1 VKVVSVVG
9 ARPQFIKAFA
19 VSRELRPDHEEILVH
34 TGQHYD
40 QELSDVFFEELGMPE
55 PDYNLGVGSDSHG
68 RQTAAMLEGIE
79 AVLETEAPDVLL
91 LYGDTNSTLA
101 GAIAG
106 SKMDPAVAHV
116 EAGLRSY
123 NREMPEE
130 TNRVLTD
137 HASDILFAPSE
148 SAADTFEQEGIT
160 EGVHV
165 VGDVMY
171 DAILWARELAESEST
186 ILERIGFTER
196 DFILSTIHRAGN
208 TENQDRLKAI
218 LEGLSNAPTPVVLPV
233 HPRTRDRL
241 KQYGMWEHATSV
253 LKIID
258 PVGYLDFV
266 RLLDTSERVAT
277 DSGGV
282 QKEAFYLDTPC
293 VTMRNETEWTETVE
307 SGWNVLVGSDRE
319 AIENALRI
327 DPELYRNPEIYGDG
341 TAAEE
346 IVSVIADCVDQEVDQ
361 AKDG

>member
-1 VKVVSVVG
+1 MKVLSVVG
-9 ARPQFIKAFA
+9 ARPQFIKAFV
-19 VSRELRPDHEEILVH
+19 VSRELRPDHEEVLVH

-40 QELSDVFFEELGMPE
+40 EKMSNMFFEELGMPE

-79 AVLETEAPDVLL
+79 EVLETEAPDVLL

-106 SKMDPAVAHV
+106 TKMHPLVAHV

-130 TNRVLTD
+130 INRVLTD
-137 HASDILFAPSE
+137 HASDLLFPPSE
-148 SAADTFEQEGIT
+148 SAAEKLEEEGIN

-171 DAILWARELAESEST
+171 DAILWARDIAESESG
-186 ILERIGFTER
+186 ILERVGLAENE
-196 DFILSTIHRAGN
+196 FILSTVHRVGN
-208 TENQDRLKAI
+208 TDNQERLEPIIDA
-218 LEGLSNAPTPVVLPV
+218 LSNAPLPVVLPI
-233 HPRTRDRL
+233 HPRTENRL
-241 KQYGMWEHATSV
+241 KKYGMWEQATSGIE
-253 LKIID
+253 IID

-266 RLLDTSERVAT
+266 RLLDASERVAT

-293 VTMRNETEWTETVE
+293 VTIREETEWIETIE
-307 SGWNVLVGSDRE
+307 SGWNVLVGTKRD
-319 AIENALRI
+319 AIHHELRHHEM
-327 DPELYRNPEIYGDG
+327 PPNNPEPYGDG
-341 TAAEE
+341 NAAKR
-346 IVSVIADCVDQEVDQ
+346 IVNRLATRVT
-361 AKDG
+361 

>member
-1 VKVVSVVG
+1 MKVVSVVG
-9 ARPQFIKAFA
+9 ARPQFIKSFA
-19 VSRELRPDHEEILVH
+19 VSRELRPDHEEVLVH

-40 QELSDVFFEELGMPE
+40 EKMSDVFFEELGMPE
-55 PDYNLGVGSDSHG
+55 PDYNLGVGSDTHG

-79 AVLETEAPDVLL
+79 DVIRAEAPHVLL

-148 SAADTFEQEGIT
+148 SAVETLAEEGIAD
-160 EGVHV
+160 GVHF

-171 DAILWARELAESEST
+171 DAILWAREVAEERSE
-186 ILERIGFTER
+186 ILEELSVEEGEFT
-196 DFILSTIHRAGN
+196 LATVHRASNTDDPGN
-208 TENQDRLKAI
+208 LEAI
-218 LEGLSNAPTPVVLPV
+218 IEGLADAPLPV
-233 HPRTRDRL
+233 LVPLHPRTEERL
-241 KQYGMWEHATSV
+241 EEHDLWRRACES
-253 LKIID
+253 LIIID
-258 PVGYLDFV
+258 PIGYLDFV
-266 RLLDTSERVAT
+266 RLLDTAKRVAT

-293 VTMRNETEWTETVE
+293 VTMREETEWVETVE
-307 SGWNVLVGSDRE
+307 CGWNILVGADTHE
-319 AIENALRI
+319 IKNALENSER
-327 DPELYRNPEIYGDG
+327 PNERPSIYGQG
-341 TAAEE
+341 NTANQIIE
-346 IVSVIADCVDQEVDQ
+346 ILLE
-361 AKDG
+361 